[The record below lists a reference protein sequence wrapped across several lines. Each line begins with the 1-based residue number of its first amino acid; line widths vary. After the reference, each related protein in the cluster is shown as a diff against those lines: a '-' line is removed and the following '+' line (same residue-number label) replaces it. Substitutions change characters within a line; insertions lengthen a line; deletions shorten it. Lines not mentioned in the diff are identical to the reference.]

1 MAAFVPYLMPEV
13 RRAQGW
19 EICEVPDVAAFDKA
33 LHLRAFMKGRERRI
47 GALFE
52 DMWWDGTLVNLH
64 VTKLELDGPS
74 PPVTPGAAGR
84 KGRKGRRRG
93 EVRGKGGRARV
104 PLFGQILGL

>member
-19 EICEVPDVAAFDKA
+19 EICEVPDVAAFEKA
-33 LHLRAFMKGRERRI
+33 LHLRAFMKGGERRI

-52 DMWWDGTLVNLH
+52 GMWWDGTLGNLH
-64 VTKLELDGPS
+64 VTKLSRRAQPPCDPRGRGP
-74 PPVTPGAAGR
+74 
-84 KGRKGRRRG
+84 KGEEGKKEG
-93 EVRGKGGRARV
+93 RGKGKRRASSG

>member
-19 EICEVPDVAAFDKA
+19 EICEVPEVAAFDKA

-64 VTKLELDGPS
+64 VTKLDGPS
-74 PPVTPGAAGR
+74 PQGCDPRGR
-84 KGRKGRRRG
+84 GPKGEEGKKEG
-93 EVRGKGGRARV
+93 RGKGKRRGSSG
-104 PLFGQILGL
+104 PLLCQILGL

>member
-1 MAAFVPYLMPEV
+1 MPEV

-19 EICEVPDVAAFDKA
+19 EICEVPEVAAFDKA

-64 VTKLELDGPS
+64 VTKLDGPS
-74 PPVTPGAAGR
+74 PPVTVTPRAGAAG
-84 KGRKGRRRG
+84 
-93 EVRGKGGRARV
+93 
-104 PLFGQILGL
+104 